1 MRRKISPRVEE
12 NAHAILKEVFGTS
25 NAGAEFILNS
35 WPTLYKR
42 TLHGLKGWFGFDE
55 LMLMIDVMSGY
66 RSYGTM
72 LTPGIAGQ
80 HIAANVVDGIDLERL
95 DEKWGIDGTRLK
107 EKVRALSIFDRACL
121 EWWLQEFWTNHDSCQ
136 REGAE
141 KFAAAL
147 LKD

>member
-25 NAGAEFILNS
+25 NAGAEFVLNS
-35 WPTLYKR
+35 WPALYKR
-42 TLHGLKGWFGFDE
+42 TIHDLKGRFDFDE
-55 LMLMIDVMSGY
+55 LMLMVDAMNGK
-66 RSYGTM
+66 M

-80 HIAANVVDGIDLERL
+80 HIDANVVDGIDLDRL

-107 EKVRALSIFDRACL
+107 EKVGALSIFDRACL
-121 EWWLQEFWTNHDSCQ
+121 EWWIQGFWTNHDSWENQ

-141 KFAAAL
+141 KYAATL
-147 LKD
+147 I